1 MIKILLYWVALFAGF
16 GLFLEYTF
24 NREFPFFITFGV
36 SFIFGWLFVNLLK
49 LTSKFFTKQ

>member
-1 MIKILLYWVALFAGF
+1 MIKILLSWIILFATF

-36 SFIFGWLFVNLLK
+36 SFVFGIIFVK
-49 LTSKFFTKQ
+49 LIKHTSKFFIK